1 MSGQELSAYLLSRF
15 FTVFIYAKIGAHIT
29 VPMMIHV
36 INDNDDDAVPHDG
49 EVEGWT
55 THVLALAY
63 IGVHV

>member
-1 MSGQELSAYLLSRF
+1 
-15 FTVFIYAKIGAHIT
+15 
-29 VPMMIHV
+29 MMIHV